1 MQNTQQQTTSAEYV
15 TNMVWNFMN
24 HARGQM
30 SINDMFPLMLAL
42 LYSIHKEY
50 PIRVVD
56 DSRFEFP
63 QNDDALLCDLVKC
76 IPSDI
81 RIHANI
87 REFFDEFMCMGS
99 DGLMYFGREEFNE
112 VYPEVLKGLFDLMST
127 NAGRSNGEF
136 YTPAEISKLI
146 AHIVKSN
153 GCYSVFDPFCGTA
166 SIVHELYKCGNLI
179 RFEGQ
184 ELMER
189 TALYARLNLEAVSGY
204 DCNIKT
210 CDSFGCWNNDHFDAV
225 VSCPPLGLRLTQ
237 RQIWESEHLN
247 PEYPCR
253 SVEDIMQIRSF
264 HSNHASLTVT
274 LLATGFCFRGNRDYE
289 MRRYLV
295 DNNLVDTIIALPAN
309 ILYGT
314 SVPSVILVCK
324 RERTHEEPIKF
335 IHAEDYFL
343 GDRRKRTF
351 DYVRF
356 IEMIEGNEEDV
367 AKVSIDEVRQYDYNL
382 NPSLYYKMDFDL
394 KEGQQVKRIS
404 ELLEPVE
411 GERMSSREVS
421 EMVSIS
427 NLSKDFIEVLL
438 NNGKCSV
445 PSEVRR
451 NSSCRVFNGS
461 ESKYLLTVNNAG
473 ESRYGINTDGNGFN
487 CTADIKVYKVN
498 ESLVSPEYIAYTLI
512 NNDAISKGRM
522 PLSGYMMHPI
532 VIDSLPVQK
541 EIVNKLVQQ
550 YDQKVTAER
559 EADAMRLGVKQNI
572 SDLEHMLGSTQ
583 LRISKII
590 SRLEGATPAS
600 ENYPHLVKS
609 MKDNIEYMNRVIHYN
624 NARIDS
630 ESFNL
635 KEGDI
640 VEFVKGYI
648 DAWNNYGGGY
658 FEIDF
663 VNDLFDNPK
672 MSYDKSLLTVM
683 LDSILNNAIRHS
695 FHKRKNYTDHN
706 MVQLRLSIVE
716 YKDAPYIQLSV
727 ANNGDPIAEGFT
739 IEDYISRGR
748 YAATTGRSGLGGYHV
763 HQIAKGHK
771 GFLCLDSNKMWNMIV
786 EVLLPIESTEYNDIP
801 AYDNECI

>member
-1 MQNTQQQTTSAEYV
+1 MQKTQQQTISAEYV
-15 TNMVWNFMN
+15 INMAWNFLD
-24 HARGQM
+24 HVRGQM
-30 SINDMFPLMLAL
+30 TANDIFPLILAF
-42 LYSIHKEY
+42 LYSYHKGY
-50 PIRVVD
+50 AIQMID
-56 DSRFEFP
+56 DCRFEAP
-63 QNDDALLCDLVKC
+63 QNDDKLLYDLVQC
-76 IPSDI
+76 FPSNLNMHV
-81 RIHANI
+81 RAH
-87 REFFDEFMCMGS
+87 EFFQELGVIERDDFNAVYS
-99 DGLMYFGREEFNE
+99 D
-112 VYPEVLKGLFDLMST
+112 VLKGLFDLMIT

-136 YTPAEISKLI
+136 YTPSEVTKLI
-146 AHIVKSN
+146 AYFVKKERCS
-153 GCYSVFDPFCGTA
+153 SVFDPFCGTA
-166 SIVHELYKCGNLI
+166 SIVYELADSSIPVHFEGHELM
-179 RFEGQ
+179 Q
-184 ELMER
+184 R
-189 TALYARLNLEAVSGY
+189 TSLYARLNLESVYGF
-204 DCNIKT
+204 DCNIAT
-210 CDSFGCWNNDHFDAV
+210 CDSFEYWNDKHFDAV
-225 VSCPPLGLRLTQ
+225 VSCPPLGLRLSE
-237 RQIWESEHLN
+237 RQMWEAEQMN

-264 HSNHASLTVT
+264 HLNHADLTVT
-274 LLATGFCFRGNRDYE
+274 LLAHGFCFRGNRDYE
-289 MRRYLV
+289 LRRYLIE
-295 DNNLVDTIIALPAN
+295 NNLVDTIVALPAN

-314 SVPSVILVCK
+314 AMPTVVLVCK
-324 RERTHEEPIKF
+324 RNRHSGEPVKF

-351 DYVRF
+351 DFDRYV
-356 IEMIEGNEEDV
+356 EMVEGNACDCVE
-367 AKVSIDEVRQYDYNL
+367 VSLDEIVKYDYNL

-394 KEGQQVKRIS
+394 KEGQQVKRMS

-411 GERMSSREVS
+411 GERISARDVA
-421 EMVSIS
+421 EMISIS

-438 NNGKCSV
+438 NNGKQSA

-451 NSSCRVFNGS
+451 NSNCRVFKASG
-461 ESKYLLTVNNAG
+461 SKYLFAISNAG
-473 ESRYGINTDGNGFN
+473 ESRYGINTDGKAFN

-498 ESLVSPEYIAYTLI
+498 ESLVSPEYLAHILI

-590 SRLEGATPAS
+590 ARLEGATPAS

-640 VEFVKGYI
+640 VEFIKGYI

-663 VNDLFDNPK
+663 VNDLFDNLK
-672 MSYDKSLLTVM
+672 LSFDKTLLTVM

-716 YKDAPYIQLSV
+716 YKDASYILLSV

-763 HQIAKGHK
+763 HQIVKGHK
-771 GFLCLDSNKMWNMIV
+771 GFLCIDSNKMWNMIV
-786 EVLLPIESTEYNDIP
+786 EILLPIESTEFNDNP
-801 AYDNECI
+801 AYDKECI